1 MGTDEPELSTKTDEE
16 IAVFVQQGESECFGL
31 LVERYE
37 AKIARYARKFLFDS
51 EDSKDLVQ
59 EVFLKAYINIQSFD
73 PARKFSPWVYRIAHN
88 EFINAGKKRA
98 RIPVFTFDFDLL
110 FPHPAASETADGE
123 ANRRDMRHILN
134 QSLGKLD
141 AKYREPLVL
150 YYFEEMDYQ
159 EIAEILQIPVATLG
173 VRLKRGRAML
183 HKLLAQHV

>member
-1 MGTDEPELSTKTDEE
+1 MGTESDEQ
-16 IAVFVQQGESECFGL
+16 IAARVQQGDGEHFGL

-51 EDSKDLVQ
+51 EDTKDLVQ

-73 PARKFSPWVYRIAHN
+73 LSRRFSPWVYRIAHN

-98 RIPVFTFDFDLL
+98 RIPVLTFDFDLL
-110 FPHPAASETADGE
+110 FPHPAATETADGE
-123 ANRRDMRHILN
+123 ANRRDMRQMLD

-141 AKYREPLVL
+141 AKYREPLIL

-159 EIAEILQIPVATLG
+159 EIAEVLQIPVATLG
-173 VRLKRGRAML
+173 VRLKRGRS
-183 HKLLAQHV
+183 KLQTMMQKYA